1 MADFKQQIDDALDI
15 LKFDGAVQD
24 TLAELREKW
33 SAQVP
38 VLLEERF
45 DAVGVQYMKLPHEKG
60 VDALGQEL
68 SAFGWAL
75 YNLDAEDEYL
85 FILIPEEERSEL
97 EHFCKKH
104 GQYCRLMKQPG
115 RKWGAH
121 AKEQDPGALMP
132 CEEYILETEHDYFFN
147 SLAGDFAA
155 GEWKSI
161 HSEEWKYGCVADLR
175 CRPPKVTRS
184 MSLCHFG
191 CISYSNQTGLYAA
204 SRASASGVIGK
215 ALLCK
220 NPNTL
225 NFFEPS
231 PIGYEGAPKSFF
243 WADYSLWVG
252 DPTNATRI
260 ELTGRGTCQDVKN
273 WPLHKDGWSGT
284 YHCGITAD
292 GLGRIY
298 FSNEWYK
305 GHIYRWENGK
315 VTEHPFPLY
324 GYDHLSEAVP
334 VPGTGRIYM
343 IHAVSGKWRVKECL
357 LELDMD
363 TGRCRIADLPGMGE
377 GLKLR
382 WFTEDWLLVQGNGEI
397 LSDDFAQLI
406 NMSTREVLRIRP
418 GMFGGEKMQH
428 IGVLTDGTVVIVTQ
442 RNGVGPVFRY
452 PTDFWGFLRTAN
464 KPRRLEPWREYAE
477 TYPNLPFFLPG
488 KESKLPQ
495 KCADNRLD
503 MGKMLLRP
511 QFDQLSPEKRQALM
525 EQLSEQYHLDFVRI
539 EHFDRWGQ
547 SCTTGIFRKDGRE
560 FVFVP
565 GDTVTLGWDRFAV
578 GLNQESRAEL
588 EYLFQEWELE
598 QDPAEFIG
606 ESMAPVRQA
615 AIGPMLVGRELE
627 ELCWEPVQMENPR
640 LTAHPD
646 WLRQFR
652 DFAWSGLDS
661 LTGSITAQ
669 TTMRFL
675 NSWKSKVFHC
685 LRRMSGPTCAA
696 AGAAPCSPGG
706 MGWTTPCACAG
717 LRTWM
722 RSRTDPMTWSSPTSS
737 VCPSPTTPTC
747 GKWCRLT
754 NSPPAAETAGA
765 VSAAD
770 WGRSWGFCP
779 VPRIASRKC
788 RRTMT

>member
-38 VLLEERF
+38 MLLEERF

-175 CRPPKVTRS
+175 CRPPKLTRS

-343 IHAVSGKWRVKECL
+343 IHAVSGKW
-357 LELDMD
+357 
-363 TGRCRIADLPGMGE
+363 PGE
-377 GLKLR
+377 GMPAGAGHGHR
-382 WFTEDWLLVQGNGEI
+382 AVPN
-397 LSDDFAQLI
+397 
-406 NMSTREVLRIRP
+406 RRP
-418 GMFGGEKMQH
+418 A
-428 IGVLTDGTVVIVTQ
+428 
-442 RNGVGPVFRY
+442 RNGRGAETSLVY
-452 PTDFWGFLRTAN
+452 
-464 KPRRLEPWREYAE
+464 RRL
-477 TYPNLPFFLPG
+477 
-488 KESKLPQ
+488 
-495 KCADNRLD
+495 
-503 MGKMLLRP
+503 
-511 QFDQLSPEKRQALM
+511 
-525 EQLSEQYHLDFVRI
+525 
-539 EHFDRWGQ
+539 
-547 SCTTGIFRKDGRE
+547 
-560 FVFVP
+560 
-565 GDTVTLGWDRFAV
+565 
-578 GLNQESRAEL
+578 
-588 EYLFQEWELE
+588 
-598 QDPAEFIG
+598 
-606 ESMAPVRQA
+606 
-615 AIGPMLVGRELE
+615 
-627 ELCWEPVQMENPR
+627 
-640 LTAHPD
+640 
-646 WLRQFR
+646 
-652 DFAWSGLDS
+652 
-661 LTGSITAQ
+661 
-669 TTMRFL
+669 
-675 NSWKSKVFHC
+675 
-685 LRRMSGPTCAA
+685 A
-696 AGAAPCSPGG
+696 AGAGK
-706 MGWTTPCACAG
+706 
-717 LRTWM
+717 R
-722 RSRTDPMTWSSPTSS
+722 RDP
-737 VCPSPTTPTC
+737 
-747 GKWCRLT
+747 L
-754 NSPPAAETAGA
+754 
-765 VSAAD
+765 
-770 WGRSWGFCP
+770 
-779 VPRIASRKC
+779 
-788 RRTMT
+788 